1 MQDPHSF
8 ARPQEACITH
18 LELDLELDF
27 EQKII
32 RGQVLLHIE
41 NRTATEVL
49 VLDTQGLSIGAVFQE
64 EEEVVPRLMPDVT
77 PLGQALHIPIR
88 PDTRRVKI
96 FYETAPQ
103 AEALQWL
110 EPHQTEGGQ
119 HPFLFTQSQAILAR
133 SWIPCQDGPG
143 MRFTY
148 SARIKVPPGLM
159 ALMSA
164 ENPARISPSGLYS
177 FEMPQPI
184 PAYLLALAVGRLEF
198 APISEQV
205 GVYAEPNSLDA
216 ARQEFEEVPAMLMAA
231 AQLYGSYAWGRYD
244 LLVLPPSFP
253 FGGMEN
259 PRITFTTPTIIAG
272 DRSLTSLIAHELAH
286 SWSGNLVTNATWND
300 FWLNEGFTVYFERR
314 IMEALYGP
322 EYAEMLAFLGYQDLQ
337 NTLAELLPHRS
348 HDTHLKLALKGR
360 NPDEGVNDIAYEK
373 GFFLIK
379 CLEAHVGRPAL
390 DEFLKQYFADHAFAA
405 MDTEQ
410 FIRYLVQKLPAAV
423 SLNLE
428 EWIYQPGLPANCPVP
443 QAKRFLAVQAQQT
456 AWLNAEIDLKEL
468 QVKHWTSHEW
478 LYWIRGLPP
487 TLRPAQ
493 IESLD
498 QAFGFT
504 QSGNAE
510 ILCAWLTWA
519 LPQHYA
525 PALEAVSQFLQKVG
539 RRKFLRPLYRALLT
553 HYPEQARAIYQ
564 KARSGYHFVSVHT
577 LDKMLAWE

>member
-8 ARPQEACITH
+8 ARPQEASITH
-18 LELDLELDF
+18 LELDLEVDF
-27 EQKII
+27 AQKII
-32 RGQVLLHIE
+32 RGQALLHIE
-41 NRTATEVL
+41 NWTATEVL
-49 VLDTQGLSIGAVFQE
+49 VLDTQGLHIGAVFQE
-64 EEEVVPRLMPDVT
+64 EEEVRPQLMPKVP

-96 FYETAPQ
+96 LYETAPQ
-103 AEALQWL
+103 AKALQWL

-164 ENPARISPSGLYS
+164 ENPARIAPSGLYS
-177 FEMPQPI
+177 FQMPQPI
-184 PAYLLALAVGRLEF
+184 PAYLLALAVGKLEF
-198 APISEQV
+198 APVSEQV
-205 GVYAEPNSLDA
+205 GVYAEPSRLAA
-216 ARQEFEEVPAMLMAA
+216 ARQEFEEVPIMLAAA
-231 AQLYGSYAWGRYD
+231 AQLYGDYAWGRYD

-259 PRITFTTPTIIAG
+259 PRITFATPTIIAG

-337 NTLAELLPHRS
+337 NTLAELLPHRPQ
-348 HDTHLKLALKGR
+348 DTHLKLALEGR

-379 CLEAHVGRPAL
+379 CLEAQAGRAAL
-390 DEFLKQYFADHAFAA
+390 DEFLKEYFANHAFAT

-410 FIRYLVQKLPAAV
+410 FVGYLLQKLPALA
-423 SLNLE
+423 SLNLD

-443 QAKRFLAVQAQQT
+443 SSQRFLAVQAQQT

-478 LYWIRGLPP
+478 LYWIRGLPATLP
-487 TLRPAQ
+487 TTQ
-493 IESLD
+493 IELLD
-498 QAFGFT
+498 QVFGFT
-504 QSGNAE
+504 HSGNAE

-525 PALEAVSQFLQKVG
+525 PALEAASQFLQKVG

-553 HYPEQARAIYQ
+553 HYPEQAKTIYQ
-564 KARSGYHFVSVHT
+564 KARPGYHFVSVHT